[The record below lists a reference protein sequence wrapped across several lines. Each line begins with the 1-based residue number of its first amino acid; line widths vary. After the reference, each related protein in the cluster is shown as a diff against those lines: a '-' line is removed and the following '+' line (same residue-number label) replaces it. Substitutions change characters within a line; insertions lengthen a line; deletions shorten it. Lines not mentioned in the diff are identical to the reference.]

1 MSGRLRDQ
9 IVSYNSSAGDGTSTH
24 SPTEG
29 EGGLTPIDPK
39 EYASSGEP
47 TRRGG
52 GGAGAGPNT
61 DEASKA
67 GAKGDT
73 VAGDG
78 AGASAFVVDVVPHHV
93 NLVAVAVP
101 PKLNPAA
108 GAAAGAAPN

>member
-61 DEASKA
+61 DEASEA

-73 VAGDG
+73 
-78 AGASAFVVDVVPHHV
+78 
-93 NLVAVAVP
+93 VAVAVP